1 MNFKQLKEVTKKYNL
16 RRYINTS
23 LRISEFD
30 KSFSDFYIVKMNI
43 IERIF
48 SKKRKL
54 KYKVFKR
61 IDYSRGVIRH
71 LRYFEDKDAAAEYA
85 WELFKEY
92 VFNMLNEPY
101 YSEEW
106 LNLHKSLVEIINT
119 VEKEYI

>member
-1 MNFKQLKEVTKKYNL
+1 MNLKQLREVIKKYKL
-16 RRYINTS
+16 ESYINAS

-30 KSFSDFYIVKMNI
+30 DRYLSMFNI
-43 IERIF
+43 GKRKLLERIF

-54 KYKVFKR
+54 KYKVFKK

-85 WELFKEY
+85 WELFKDY
-92 VFNMLNEPY
+92 VATMTIVLNA
-101 YSEEW
+101 EEW
-106 LNLHKSLVEIINT
+106 VNFQKSLLEIINA